1 MNIENSNSYPTK
13 FGYCW
18 WGLNIHV
25 LTYPHMN
32 ISYIFV
38 VFMLEKKQLTV
49 QNYLFQQYD
58 FFLNKEKIEKE
69 NNLFNTHLKKNTMNM
84 VLKSLFKGFEFK
96 RGKM

>member
-1 MNIENSNSYPTK
+1 VGFEYPCPNLSPYEHQLH
-13 FGYCW
+13 FCSFY
-18 WGLNIHV
+18 V
-25 LTYPHMN
+25 R
-32 ISYIFV
+32 
-38 VFMLEKKQLTV
+38 KKQLTV

-69 NNLFNTHLKKNTMNM
+69 NNLFNTQLKKNTMNM